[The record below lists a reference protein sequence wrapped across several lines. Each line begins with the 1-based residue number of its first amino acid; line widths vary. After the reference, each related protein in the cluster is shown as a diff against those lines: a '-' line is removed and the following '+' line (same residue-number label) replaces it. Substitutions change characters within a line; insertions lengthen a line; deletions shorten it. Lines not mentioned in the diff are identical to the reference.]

1 MAETRSVALGL
12 SNSIIEDINLMLPM
26 EPDNKSDFMIEAM
39 QFFIKE
45 RKKIN
50 LNERLKEGYKEMS
63 QINLTLAEIGLEQ
76 DNLDLRIYEAR
87 ITGRGIWW

>member
-12 SNSIIEDINLMLPM
+12 PNSIIEDINLMLPM

-87 ITGRGIWW
+87 ITGRGI

>member
-87 ITGRGIWW
+87 ITGRGI